1 METKV
6 ITYAPFN
13 PSVAPDYSKMPLSQ
27 LAGEIS
33 KDWRK
38 QGKGV
43 SVYAKPYLDAMFCL
57 DKVTDTYIA
66 ESGRSIVAYFL
77 GNANTWKDEV
87 AKAIKK
93 ELNKRIK

>member
-1 METKV
+1 MEKI

-13 PSVAPDYSKMPLSQ
+13 PLVAPDYSKMPLSQ

-38 QGKGV
+38 QGKGINFG
-43 SVYAKPYLDAMFCL
+43 AKPYLEAMFCL
-57 DKVTDTYIA
+57 DKVTDNYGCD
-66 ESGRSIVAYFL
+66 SGRSIVAYFL
-77 GNANTWKDEV
+77 SNANTWKGEV